1 VQKRVSLLAMFALA
15 VLLFLIWTDPSGTAH
30 VISNFFGAIGDFGR
44 ELGHRVAE
52 FFRGLGWS

>member
-1 VQKRVSLLAMFALA
+1 MFALA

-30 VISNFFGAIGDFGR
+30 VIANFFGAIADFGR
-44 ELGHRVAE
+44 ELGHRIAE

>member
-1 VQKRVSLLAMFALA
+1 MSLLAMFALA